1 MTSDDLVTNL
11 NVMTQDTRDTLEPK
25 IQKTKIPEMEPLVM
39 ERSVMERP
47 AMDSPT
53 TESPLMD
60 TPMPK
65 QADVKQAD
73 IKQADVRSESAY
85 ASAPKHFESFDEFY
99 SHYLSERTDPNNRRL
114 HVIGTA
120 IAAICLTQVVM
131 WGVVGGFWALVWAA
145 IFSYGTSW
153 AGNYFIE
160 KNKSNPFTNPV
171 WNLLGNFKLM
181 WEVVMRKRA
190 W

>member
-1 MTSDDLVTNL
+1 MTRDDLVTNL
-11 NVMTQDTRDTLEPK
+11 NDMTQETRDTLEPK
-25 IQKTKIPEMEPLVM
+25 IQKIKTPEIEPPVM
-39 ERSVMERP
+39 ERSVMEP
-47 AMDSPT
+47 PIMDSST
-53 TESPLMD
+53 TESSMMD

-65 QADVKQAD
+65 QADVKH
-73 IKQADVRSESAY
+73 ADVKSESAY
-85 ASAPKHFESFDEFY
+85 ASVPKHYGSFDEFY
-99 SHYLSERTDPNNRRL
+99 PHYLSERTDPNNRRL

-160 KNKSNPFTNPV
+160 KNKTNPFTNPV